1 MTDTPKDPFHHLH
14 NEGYL
19 AAYNAPRFEANTL
32 VVMGDRPSTS
42 LAGDWRFTLDLFDE
56 GLRQKWFTLEQ
67 APPGEWTHPR
77 DYDPYAGPTL
87 RVPSNWSMQKPE
99 WLHFEGGGWYTRIIE
114 HVPDPQQPVT
124 VLRIGA
130 ANYQSRV
137 FLNGQF
143 LGTHLGGSTPF
154 CVDLS
159 PLIQAGPNRLQ
170 IQVDNRRE
178 LERVPMRHF
187 DWFNHGGI
195 YREVDLLRLP
205 AVHIRSTQVDW
216 SPAQGL
222 RVRIHLSEPVD
233 TQAHCH
239 IEALG
244 IHLVVPIQGG
254 EGEVSVACTPRLW
267 CPEDPH
273 LYSVQFECGHDRLQ
287 DRIGLRHIAVE
298 GTQILLNGKA
308 LFLRGIC
315 VHEDDLHLGKVSTEA
330 DVRRRFEDAR
340 AMGCNFLR
348 LSHYPHHEHVARIAD
363 EVGMLL
369 WEEIPVYWAIDFG
382 NPSTLADARNQLHE
396 LILRD
401 HNRASVIFW
410 GVGNEN
416 EDSDARLAF
425 MRTLA
430 QSAKAWDPSRLIS
443 AACLINREHFRI
455 EDRLTQYLDVIGINE
470 YFGWYEPG
478 FDGLQRLLDNSS
490 PDRPVLI
497 TETGADAKAGHHGR
511 DDELFTEE
519 CQARILGEQVRISAA
534 KAFICGIAPW
544 LLYDFRSERRHTLFN
559 GGFNRKGVIAEDKR
573 TRKLGFQALA
583 DSYRRCRP

>member
-67 APPGEWTHPR
+67 VPPGEWTHPR

-114 HVPDPQQPVT
+114 HVPDPELPVT

-137 FLNGQF
+137 FLNGHF

-205 AVHIRSTQVDW
+205 AVLPV
-216 SPAQGL
+216 SPA
-222 RVRIHLSEPVD
+222 
-233 TQAHCH
+233 
-239 IEALG
+239 
-244 IHLVVPIQGG
+244 
-254 EGEVSVACTPRLW
+254 
-267 CPEDPH
+267 
-273 LYSVQFECGHDRLQ
+273 
-287 DRIGLRHIAVE
+287 
-298 GTQILLNGKA
+298 
-308 LFLRGIC
+308 
-315 VHEDDLHLGKVSTEA
+315 
-330 DVRRRFEDAR
+330 
-340 AMGCNFLR
+340 
-348 LSHYPHHEHVARIAD
+348 
-363 EVGMLL
+363 
-369 WEEIPVYWAIDFG
+369 
-382 NPSTLADARNQLHE
+382 
-396 LILRD
+396 
-401 HNRASVIFW
+401 
-410 GVGNEN
+410 
-416 EDSDARLAF
+416 
-425 MRTLA
+425 
-430 QSAKAWDPSRLIS
+430 
-443 AACLINREHFRI
+443 
-455 EDRLTQYLDVIGINE
+455 
-470 YFGWYEPG
+470 
-478 FDGLQRLLDNSS
+478 
-490 PDRPVLI
+490 
-497 TETGADAKAGHHGR
+497 
-511 DDELFTEE
+511 
-519 CQARILGEQVRISAA
+519 
-534 KAFICGIAPW
+534 
-544 LLYDFRSERRHTLFN
+544 
-559 GGFNRKGVIAEDKR
+559 
-573 TRKLGFQALA
+573 
-583 DSYRRCRP
+583 

>member
-1 MTDTPKDPFHHLH
+1 MTDNTKDPFHHLH
-14 NEGYL
+14 DEGYL
-19 AAYNAPRFEANTL
+19 AAFDSPRFESNTL
-32 VVMGDRPSTS
+32 VALGDRPRSS
-42 LAGDWRFTLDLFDE
+42 LDGAWHFTLDLFDE
-56 GLRQKWFTLEQ
+56 GLRQKWFALESVS
-67 APPGEWTHPR
+67 PGAWTHPR
-77 DYDPYAGPTL
+77 DYDPYAGQTL
-87 RVPSNWSMQKPE
+87 EVPSNWSMQKPE
-99 WLHFEGGGWYTRIIE
+99 WLHFEGGAWYTRIIE
-114 HVPDPQQPVT
+114 HVPDPQRPVT
-124 VLRIGA
+124 VLRVGA
-130 ANYQSRV
+130 ANYQSRI
-137 FLNGQF
+137 FLNGRF
-143 LGTHLGGSTPF
+143 IGTHLGASTPF

-159 PLIQAGPNRLQ
+159 AGLQPGPNRLQ

-187 DWFNHGGI
+187 DWFNYGGI

-205 AVHIRSTQVDW
+205 AVHIRSAQADW
-216 SPAQGL
+216 TPALGL
-222 RVRIHLSEPVD
+222 RVRIRLSAPVD
-233 TQAHCH
+233 TLAHCH
-239 IEALG
+239 IEELG
-244 IHLVVPIQGG
+244 LHLEIAVRAG
-254 EGEVSVACTPRLW
+254 EGEASVACSPRLW

-273 LYSVQFECGHDRLQ
+273 LYAVRFECGGDQLKE
-287 DRIGLRHIAVE
+287 RIGLRHIAVS
-298 GTQILLNGKA
+298 GTQILLNGQP

-369 WEEIPVYWAIDFG
+369 WEEIPVYWAIDFA
-382 NPSTLADARNQLHE
+382 NPRTLADARNQLQE

-416 EDSDARLAF
+416 EDSDARLGF

-430 QSAKAWDPSRLIS
+430 QVARACDPSRLIS
-443 AACLINREHFRI
+443 AACLINREYFRI
-455 EDRLTQYLDVIGINE
+455 EDRLAQHLDVIGINE

-478 FDGLQRLLDNSS
+478 FEGLQRLLDNSN

-511 DDELFTEE
+511 EDELFTEE
-519 CQARILGEQVRISAA
+519 CQARILSEQVRISAA
-534 KAFICGIAPW
+534 KPYICGIAPW
-544 LLYDFRSERRHTLFN
+544 LLYDFRSERRHTIFN

-583 DSYRRCRP
+583 ESYSRCRP

>member
-1 MTDTPKDPFHHLH
+1 MTDTHKDPFHHLH

-19 AAYNAPRFEANTL
+19 SAYNEPRFEASTL

-42 LAGDWRFTLDLFDE
+42 LAGEWRFTLDLFDE
-56 GLRQKWFTLEQ
+56 GLRQKWFLLEQ

-87 RVPSNWSMQKPE
+87 NVPSNWSMQKPE
-99 WLHFEGGGWYTRIIE
+99 WLHFEGAAWYTRIID
-114 HVPDPQQPVT
+114 HVPDPLQPVT
-124 VLRIGA
+124 LLRIGA
-130 ANYQSRV
+130 ANYQSRI
-137 FLNGQF
+137 FLNGHF

-159 PLIQAGPNRLQ
+159 PRLQPGPNRLQ

-195 YREVDLLRLP
+195 YRELDLLRLP
-205 AVHIRSTQVDW
+205 AVHIRHTQVDW

-222 RVRIHLSEPVD
+222 RVRIRLNEPVD

-244 IHLVVPIQGG
+244 IHLVIAVDAG
-254 EGEVSVACTPRLW
+254 EGEASVACSPRLW

-273 LYSVQFECGHDRLQ
+273 LYAVHFECGNDRLQ
-287 DRIGLRHIAVE
+287 DRIGLRHIAVA
-298 GTQILLNGKA
+298 GTQIQLNGQP

-363 EVGMLL
+363 EVGMML
-369 WEEIPVYWAIDFG
+369 WEEIPVYWAIDFA
-382 NPSTLADARNQLHE
+382 NPGTLADARNQLHE

-416 EDSDARLAF
+416 EDSDARLGF

-455 EDRLTQYLDVIGINE
+455 EDRLTHYLDVIGINE

-478 FDGLQRLLDNSS
+478 FEGLQRLLDNSS

-519 CQARILGEQVRISAA
+519 CQARILSEQVRISAA

-544 LLYDFRSERRHTLFN
+544 LLYDFRSERRQTLFN

-583 DSYRRCRP
+583 DSYRSCRP

>member
-1 MTDTPKDPFHHLH
+1 MTDATKDPFHHLH
-14 NEGYL
+14 DEGYL
-19 AAYNAPRFEANTL
+19 AAFDSPRLEADTL
-32 VVMGDRPSTS
+32 VSLADRPCTS
-42 LAGDWRFTLDLFDE
+42 LAGAWHFTLDLFDE
-56 GLRQKWFTLEQ
+56 GLRQKWFALGPV
-67 APPGEWTHPR
+67 PPGEWTHPR
-77 DYDPYAGPTL
+77 DYDPYAGQTL
-87 RVPSNWSMQKPE
+87 EVPGNWSMHKPE
-99 WLHFEGGGWYTRIIE
+99 WLHFEGGSWYTRIID
-114 HVPDPQQPVT
+114 HVPDPQRPVT
-124 VLRIGA
+124 VLRVGA
-130 ANYQSRV
+130 ANYQSRI
-137 FLNGQF
+137 FLNGRF
-143 LGTHLGGSTPF
+143 MGTHLGASTPF

-159 PLIQAGPNRLQ
+159 AELQPGPNRLQ

-178 LERVPMRHF
+178 LDRVPMRHF

-205 AVHIRSTQVDW
+205 AAHIRSAQAEWT
-216 SPAQGL
+216 PAQGL
-222 RVRIHLSEPVD
+222 RVRIRLSEAVD
-233 TQAHCH
+233 TLAHCH

-244 IHLVVPIQGG
+244 VHLEIPVRAG
-254 EGEVSVACTPRLW
+254 EGQASVACNPRLW
-267 CPEDPH
+267 SPEDPH
-273 LYSVQFECGHDRLQ
+273 LYAVRFECGGDQ
-287 DRIGLRHIAVE
+287 INERIGLRHIAVS
-298 GTQILLNGKA
+298 GTQILLNGKP

-369 WEEIPVYWAIDFG
+369 WEEIPVYWAIDFA
-382 NPSTLADARNQLHE
+382 NPRTLADAKNQLHE

-401 HNRASVIFW
+401 ANRASVIFW

-416 EDSDARLAF
+416 EDSDARLGF
-425 MRTLA
+425 MRALA
-430 QSAKAWDPSRLIS
+430 QAARAWDPSRLIS

-455 EDRLTQYLDVIGINE
+455 EDRLAEHLDVIGINE

-478 FDGLQRLLDNSS
+478 FEGLQRLLDNSN

-511 DDELFTEE
+511 EDELFTEE
-519 CQARILGEQVRISAA
+519 CQARILSEQVRISAA
-534 KAFICGIAPW
+534 KPYICGIAPW

-583 DSYRRCRP
+583 DSYSRCRP

>member
-1 MTDTPKDPFHHLH
+1 MTDASKDPFHHLH
-14 NEGYL
+14 DEGYL
-19 AAYNAPRFEANTL
+19 AAYDSPRLAADTL
-32 VVMGDRPSTS
+32 VDLGERPRTS
-42 LAGDWRFTLDLFDE
+42 LAGAWRFTLDLFDE
-56 GLRQKWFTLEQ
+56 GLRQKWFALEPL
-67 APPGEWTHPR
+67 PPGEWTHPR

-87 RVPSNWSMQKPE
+87 ELPSNWSMQKPE
-99 WLHFEGGGWYTRIIE
+99 WLHFEGGGWYTRIID
-114 HVPDPQQPVT
+114 HVPDPQRPLT
-124 VLRIGA
+124 ILRVGA
-130 ANYQSRV
+130 ANYQSRI
-137 FLNGQF
+137 FLNGRF
-143 LGTHLGGSTPF
+143 MGTHLGGSTPF

-159 PLIQAGPNRLQ
+159 AGLRPGPNRLQ

-178 LERVPMRHF
+178 LDRVPMRHF

-205 AVHIRSTQVDW
+205 AVHIRSAQADW
-216 SPAQGL
+216 TPALGL
-222 RVRIHLSEPVD
+222 RVRIRLNQPID
-233 TQAHCH
+233 TLAHCH
-239 IEALG
+239 IEELG
-244 IHLVVPIQGG
+244 VQLEIAVRAG
-254 EGEVSVACTPRLW
+254 EGEAHVACSPRLW

-273 LYSVQFECGHDRLQ
+273 LYAVRFECDGDQLHE
-287 DRIGLRHIAVE
+287 RIGLRHIEVS
-298 GTQILLNGKA
+298 GTQILLNGKP

-369 WEEIPVYWAIDFG
+369 WEEIPVYWAIDFA
-382 NPSTLADARNQLHE
+382 NPRTLADARNQLQE

-401 HNRASVIFW
+401 CNRASVIFW

-416 EDSDARLAF
+416 EDSDARLGF

-430 QSAKAWDPSRLIS
+430 QAARAWDPSRLIS

-455 EDRLTQYLDVIGINE
+455 EDRLAQYLDVIGINE

-478 FDGLQRLLDNSS
+478 FEGLQRLLDNSN

-511 DDELFTEE
+511 EDELFTEE
-519 CQARILGEQVRISAA
+519 CQARILKEQVRISAA
-534 KAFICGIAPW
+534 KPYICGIAPW

-583 DSYRRCRP
+583 DSYSRCRP